1 MVNICLGCTG
11 ICSKSLSIYSQY
23 FAWDVMKVFCRLSE
37 LKWEVPSVLEGKM
50 ESLTNV
56 KRIPQM
62 EAWQR
67 PEGMSYCSSY
77 LCTVLT

>member
-11 ICSKSLSIYSQY
+11 ICYKSLSVYSQY
-23 FAWDVMKVFCRLSE
+23 FAWNVMKVFFSLSE
-37 LKWEVPSVLEGKM
+37 LKWEVPSVFEDKM

-67 PEGMSYCSSY
+67 PEGMFYCSSY